1 MNLSE
6 YTRAELEKMLT
17 SERIDR
23 FLRVLDRRS
32 DYITV
37 IAENFFNPGNVS
49 ALVRTIDA
57 VGFYDVNVIEY
68 NNRYKHNEKISRGT
82 EKWVKTVRHKSL
94 DDCFTG
100 LRDRGYKIAYADPAP
115 DNIEIFDVDVS
126 TPLAILFGTEMEG
139 VSDMAKEKADFGF
152 RLPMK
157 GFVESFNVSVSAALT
172 LFTLRNKIEKE
183 IGKEILLGEE
193 KKKELFASWISIH
206 GRGEVKY
213 V

>member
-1 MNLSE
+1 MKLSDE
-6 YTRAELEKMLT
+6 TRTELEKMLT

-23 FLRVLDRRS
+23 FLRILEKRS

-68 NNRYKHNEKISRGT
+68 NNRYKHNQKISRGT
-82 EKWVKTVRHKSL
+82 EKWVRTVRHKSL
-94 DDCFTG
+94 EGCFSD
-100 LRDRGYKIAYADPAP
+100 LRDAGYKIAYADPDP
-115 DNIEIFDVDVS
+115 NNIDIFDVDVS
-126 TPLAILFGTEMEG
+126 SPLAILFGTEMEG
-139 VSDMAKEKADFGF
+139 VSDNAKKNADFGF

-183 IGKEILLGEE
+183 IGKNIFLSEE
-193 KKKELFASWISIH
+193 KKKELFASWISVH